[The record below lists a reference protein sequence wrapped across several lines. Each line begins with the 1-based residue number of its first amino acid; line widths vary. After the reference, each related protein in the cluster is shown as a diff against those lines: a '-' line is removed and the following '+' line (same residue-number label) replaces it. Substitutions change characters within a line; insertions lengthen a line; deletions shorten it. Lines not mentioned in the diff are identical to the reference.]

1 MLYEDYESRAKQVAA
16 YVDAGSFSDAL
27 KVLQSLLDSDIS
39 DLDKS
44 MMSINMAVVYEKMEQ
59 PERALEWY
67 DRGISFEAVYLRF
80 FVPRAK
86 PRICTSWAI
95 TEIIDIYQ
103 DLSEQS
109 FLTEV
114 DKLRMQQNI
123 HAIKTMMADTLRQAT
138 KNPRQAR
145 VFCERDEVIRPAS
158 PSPLRQRNLQRLFR
172 YLRQRQCAGSRS
184 RRHRQLS
191 LRLQRK
197 DRCSAHTAGRT
208 R

>member
-16 YVDAGSFSDAL
+16 YVDAGNFSDAL

-67 DRGISFEAVYLRF
+67 DRGISFEALYLRF
-80 FVPRAK
+80 FVLESKGAYLYKLGRLQK
-86 PRICTSWAI
+86 S
-95 TEIIDIYQ
+95 IDIYQ
-103 DLSEQS
+103 ELSEQS

-123 HAIKTMMADTLRQAT
+123 HAIKNSINR
-138 KNPRQAR
+138 
-145 VFCERDEVIRPAS
+145 
-158 PSPLRQRNLQRLFR
+158 
-172 YLRQRQCAGSRS
+172 
-184 RRHRQLS
+184 
-191 LRLQRK
+191 
-197 DRCSAHTAGRT
+197 
-208 R
+208 